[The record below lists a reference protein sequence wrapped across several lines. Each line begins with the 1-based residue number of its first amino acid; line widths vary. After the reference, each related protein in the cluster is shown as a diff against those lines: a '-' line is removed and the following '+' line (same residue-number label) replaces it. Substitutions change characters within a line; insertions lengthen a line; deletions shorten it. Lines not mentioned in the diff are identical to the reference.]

1 MHSPFST
8 RTVVLVGILA
18 VVLPAISRIISSPFT
33 LILVS
38 PLILLILSIV
48 YLLLNVYAG
57 WYLDIHRTP
66 TRNYLHTAARP
77 FAFSTPAAWQAVL
90 TRSKWSQNTPK
101 TLPPLYPDSHEVSD
115 ALNDIVTMAIRD
127 FVSSWYSDISESP
140 AFPIAVSSI
149 IHSSL
154 QQINERAAEIDLSA
168 LVVKRILPKVTAH
181 IEQFRQSE
189 VALRGA
195 GLERRLTQS
204 EELDLLLASRY
215 VSKATKLHPAVENLS
230 TTFTRQTEEM
240 HLRQLVDKALPF
252 ILPPKERNSKALCI
266 VVREIVTCSVLF
278 PVVEMVADPDFW
290 NKMIDQWV
298 RESLLMS
305 CLISNIKLLGWS
317 CHTPAVSVKKDPTQQ
332 SSYHLL
338 LDSSSPKCGMF
349 WNPSCLV
356 KSVEWRP
363 RALPPGILKEL
374 QFAQMHD
381 SSSRSCAASATPLH
395 YLTHAALRMTSQEK

>member
-1 MHSPFST
+1 MHNTFST
-8 RTVVLVGILA
+8 RTVVFVGILA
-18 VVLPAISRIISSPFT
+18 VVLPAIFRIISSPFT
-33 LILVS
+33 LVLVS
-38 PLILLILSIV
+38 PLILFILSIV
-48 YLLLNVYAG
+48 YLLLNIYAG
-57 WYLDIHRTP
+57 WYLDIHRTAP
-66 TRNYLHTAARP
+66 RNYLYNAARP

-90 TRSKWSQNTPK
+90 TRSQWSHNTPK
-101 TLPPLYPDSHEVSD
+101 TQPPLYPDSNEVSD
-115 ALNDIVTMAIRD
+115 ALNDIVTMAVRD

-154 QQINERAAEIDLSA
+154 QQINQRAAAIDLSA

-215 VSKATKLHPAVENLS
+215 VSKSIKLHPAVDNLS

-240 HLRQLVDKALPF
+240 HLRQLVDRALPF
-252 ILPPKERNSKALCI
+252 ILPLKERNSKALCI

-278 PVVEMVADPDFW
+278 PLVEMVADPDFW

-305 CLISNIKLLGWS
+305 YLISNIELPGRG
-317 CHTPAVSVKKDPTQQ
+317 CYTPAVS
-332 SSYHLL
+332 
-338 LDSSSPKCGMF
+338 
-349 WNPSCLV
+349 
-356 KSVEWRP
+356 
-363 RALPPGILKEL
+363 LKNDRI
-374 QFAQMHD
+374 Q
-381 SSSRSCAASATPLH
+381 
-395 YLTHAALRMTSQEK
+395 